1 MLKIGYVEDNQD
13 FSNLVVTYLKEEGY
27 DVDLFDTGEKA
38 VSHVNDAY
46 SLWILDIMLP
56 GNISGYDL
64 IKKIREVHATM
75 PVIFVSSRDEDL
87 DRVMGLELGGDD
99 YIGKS
104 SIRELVLRVKKLIQR
119 AYPETNI
126 KNSLDYN
133 DYSIDIDRRI
143 VKDHGEVINLTAK
156 EYDLLTFLLKNKSKA
171 FSRDQ
176 ILDNVWGSEY
186 FGSDRVVDD
195 LMRRLR
201 SKMPRLNVETIYGY
215 GYRLLW
221 KN

>member
-13 FSNLVVTYLKEEGY
+13 FSNLLVTYLKEEGY

-215 GYRLLW
+215 GYRLL
-221 KN
+221 

>member
-215 GYRLLW
+215 GYRLL
-221 KN
+221 

>member
-27 DVDLFDTGEKA
+27 DVDLFDTGEKG

-215 GYRLLW
+215 GYRLL
-221 KN
+221 

>member
-156 EYDLLTFLLKNKSKA
+156 EYDLLTFLLKLKLFQGIK
-171 FSRDQ
+171 F
-176 ILDNVWGSEY
+176 
-186 FGSDRVVDD
+186 
-195 LMRRLR
+195 
-201 SKMPRLNVETIYGY
+201 
-215 GYRLLW
+215 
-221 KN
+221 